1 MGVEDLFQAEGER
14 EATKLSEFDIIEKYF
29 IKKNK
34 RLDKSSVDAG
44 GIVRGGVAIGIGDDA
59 AEVRLNSKRLVVA
72 TDTLNVGVH
81 FPNHASAEDIA
92 SRVVAVNVSDFAAM
106 AARPRW
112 ATLSLTLPQADSDW
126 LDKFSESLLQAF
138 DKYGMQLVGG
148 DTTKGPLAISL
159 TVMGE
164 PFAEKLLTRSAAVVG
179 DDIWLSGYAGLG
191 AGSLA
196 VALDEDGDKLSPKER
211 LLLLDQFYRPEP
223 RLALAESL
231 AEFAHTAI
239 DVSDGLLADASH
251 IAKQSHCEMQIYQ
264 TKLPVHPLLSKLYSE
279 EECLAMIGSGGDDYE
294 LLFTTDPDYRQR
306 LAKLSDELNLK
317 LTRIG
322 TVAPCGPR
330 EIDPTLASQEFGDKT
345 PQVVLLDDKNQKIQY
360 ERKGFKHF

>member
-1 MGVEDLFQAEGER
+1 MSVEDLFLTQDESA
-14 EATKLSEFDIIEKYF
+14 ATKLSEFDIIEKYF

-34 RLDKSSVDAG
+34 LIDEAGVDVG
-44 GIVRGGVAIGIGDDA
+44 GVDVGGVAIGIGDDA
-59 AEVRLNSKRLVVA
+59 AEVQLNSRRLVVA
-72 TDTLNVGVH
+72 TDTLNAGVH
-81 FPNHASAEDIA
+81 FPSHASAEDIA
-92 SRVVAVNVSDFAAM
+92 SRAVAVNLSDFAAM

-126 LDKFSESLLQAF
+126 LGKFSESLLQAF
-138 DKYGMQLVGG
+138 DHYGVQLVGG

-164 PFAEKLLTRSAAVVG
+164 PYAEKLLTRSAAVVG
-179 DDIWLSGYAGLG
+179 DDIWLSGFAGLG

-196 VALDEDGDKLSPKER
+196 VALGEDDIKLSQKER

-223 RLALAESL
+223 RLALAEAL
-231 AEFAHTAI
+231 AEFAHAAI

-251 IAKQSHCEMQIYQ
+251 VAKQSHCEMQIYQ
-264 TKLPVHPLLSKLYSE
+264 SKLAVHPLLGKLYSE
-279 EECLAMIGSGGDDYE
+279 QQCLAMITSGGDDYE
-294 LLFTTDPDYRQR
+294 LLFTADPDCCQR
-306 LAKLSDELNLK
+306 LAKLSDELNIK

-322 TVAPCGPR
+322 TVTPCG
-330 EIDPTLASQEFGDKT
+330 ASDADRKFENQERGNET
-345 PQVVLLDDKNQKIQY
+345 AQAVLLDDKNRKIKH